1 MPFPLT
7 DEQRKIV
14 DDRGGELL
22 VSAAAGS
29 GKTRVLVERLL
40 DRVTKEGIDI
50 DRFLVITFTKAAA
63 AELRGRIAQEL
74 SDRLAETPNDRHLRR
89 QTTLV
94 YRAQISTIHAFC
106 SALLRESGHLLDLDP
121 DFRLCDEGEHNV
133 LMAQVL
139 EEVLDRRYEGLTE
152 DSPFALLVDTL
163 SAGRD
168 DSRLARIVADIFIK
182 VQSHADPARWLKG
195 QKALWTLEGVS
206 DLSQTLWGGLL
217 LEDAQRQARA
227 CRDRL
232 LQALELC
239 QEDEL
244 LQINYAPSLTA
255 TLEGVEDFIR
265 ETTWDGACARLPIPF
280 PDAGRKKKRT
290 QALSP
295 LAAERAEQTK
305 QRMTAIRKRC
315 GTTLDRLAEP
325 FTGNTAAQLEELA
338 LSAPVVEALM
348 DLVLDFQTAFSQE
361 KARRRLVDFSDLEH
375 FAVKLLTNGAGEP
388 SELAQYWGS
397 RYAEVLVDEYQD
409 TNQVQNAIF
418 YAISDGGRK
427 LFQVGDVKQSIYRF
441 RLADPSIF
449 LDKYRRFPDGDRAAE
464 GEARK
469 RVLSRNFRSRPQVL
483 EGCNDLFRSIMSTE
497 FGELDYS
504 DDQALVP
511 GKEFLPAEP
520 DRLDGAAGES
530 GPAPTD
536 RPYRGPDPYALEL
549 DAIDLSFLKEQ
560 EGEKDDKNRLEA
572 RFAARRIRELLEAP
586 LMVEEGKGLRPLR
599 PSDVMILLR
608 SPGPVLHYYLQ
619 ALNEEGIP
627 WTADGGEDFFETTEV
642 NVALAILQIVD
653 NPRQDV
659 PLIAALRSPVYG
671 FSGDK
676 LALLRADC
684 KGEDFYTALVRAAQG
699 GDGECQDFLDSLE
712 ALRFDAGD
720 RTCRQLM
727 WHVYEKANLLGIF
740 GAMEGGGERQ
750 GNLLALY
757 ALAGQLEDSGCR
769 TLFQFLLRLDRL
781 REAEARPKAS
791 AGSRREGEGVSIL
804 SIHRSKGLEKPVVL
818 VCGLTRRINR
828 DNVMTPVLFHPELG
842 VGPRGLD
849 RQRMVEYPTLA
860 RRAVARQVDRELLA
874 EELRLLY
881 VAMTRAREKLIL
893 TAALPEGANALAR
906 LGESLP
912 ISPLTLEQQ
921 QSVGAW
927 VLLHALT
934 RPEGD
939 ALRVLANLPVWEDWT
954 APSEGGPRLTG
965 PAWDIRW
972 VDGTALGED
981 CEAEEPYTEPTREE
995 TQDDG
1000 LAVRLA
1006 WVYPHRAAAG
1016 LPSKLTAT
1024 QIKGRALDREAAE
1037 DAAPPARPGQPITRP
1052 NFIAEERG
1060 LTPAQRGTALHLAMQ
1075 YLPLDGDGSPEAV
1088 AAELDRLTELG
1099 FLTRPQREAVEPE
1112 RLSAFL
1118 TSPLGRAMAAAG
1130 ERCRRE
1136 FKFSV
1141 LDSALNYFPDG
1152 KGEEVLLQG
1161 VIDAWFEGE
1170 DGAVTVVDFKSDH
1183 IRPGGEGKRAE
1194 EYRPQLEA
1202 YSLALSAI
1210 LGKPVNRQVLWFFA
1224 TDGLVEL

>member
-7 DEQRKIV
+7 EEQRKIV

-40 DRVTKEGIDI
+40 DRVTKEGLDI

-74 SDRLAETPNDRHLRR
+74 SDRLAQNPNDRHLRR

-94 YRAQISTIHAFC
+94 YKAQISTIHSFC
-106 SALLRESGHLLDLDP
+106 SALLRENGHLLDLDP
-121 DFRLCDEGEHNV
+121 DFRLCDEGEGHV

-139 EEVLDRRYEGLTE
+139 EEVLDKRYEGLTP

-168 DSRLARIVADIFIK
+168 DSRLAQIVVDIFGR
-182 VQSHADPARWLKG
+182 VQSHPDPARWLEG
-195 QKALWTLEGVS
+195 QKGLWTLENIS
-206 DLSQTLWGGLL
+206 DLTRTPWGALL
-217 LEDAQRQARA
+217 MEDARRQAMA
-227 CRDRL
+227 CRDRI

-239 QEDEL
+239 QKDEL
-244 LQINYAPSLTA
+244 LMVNYVPSLSA
-255 TLEGVEDFIR
+255 TLEGLEDFLR
-265 ETTWDGACARLPIPF
+265 EKTWDGACARLPIPF
-280 PDAGRKKKRT
+280 PDVGRKRKRT
-290 QALSP
+290 LALSP
-295 LAAERAEQTK
+295 FQEEEVVQAGERVKVA
-305 QRMTAIRKRC
+305 RKRC
-315 GTTLDRLAEP
+315 KNILERVMEP
-325 FTGNTAAQLEELA
+325 FARDTAAQMEELA

-348 DLVLDFQTAFSQE
+348 DLVLDFQTAFSRE
-361 KARRRLVDFSDLEH
+361 KARRGVVDFSDLEH
-375 FAVKLLTNGAGEP
+375 FAVKLLTDGEGRP
-388 SELAQYWGS
+388 SELAQYCGGH
-397 RYAEVLVDEYQD
+397 YDEVMVDEYQD
-409 TNQVQNAIF
+409 TNAVQNAIF
-418 YAISDGGRK
+418 DAISGGGRR

-449 LDKYRRFPDGDRAAE
+449 LRKFGAYPDGDRAEA
-464 GEARK
+464 GEARR
-469 RVLSRNFRSRPQVL
+469 RVLSQNFRSRPQVL

-497 FGELDYS
+497 FGELDYDES
-504 DDQALVP
+504 QKLVP
-511 GKEFLPAEP
+511 GKTFLEEP
-520 DRLDGAAGES
+520 VGPDHLGGSPEQVGKNGPPGWS
-530 GPAPTD
+530 GPTSA
-536 RPYRGPDPYALEL
+536 PYALEL
-549 DAIDLSFLKEQ
+549 DAIDLSFLGEQ
-560 EGEKDDKNRLEA
+560 EGEKDDKDLMEA
-572 RFAARRIRELLEAP
+572 RFAARRIRVLLDEP
-586 LMVEEGKGLRPLR
+586 LMVEEGEALRPLR

-608 SPGPVLHYYLQ
+608 SPGPVLHHYVR
-619 ALNEEGIP
+619 ALGEEGIA
-627 WTADGGEDFFETTEV
+627 WSAEGSEDFFESTEV

-671 FSGDK
+671 FSGEK

-684 KGEDFYTALVRAAQG
+684 KEEDFYTALVRAAER
-699 GDGECQDFLDSLE
+699 GDRECQDFLDSLDK
-712 ALRFDAGD
+712 LRFDAGD

-727 WHVYEKANLLGIF
+727 WYIYEKTNLLGVF
-740 GAMEGGGERQ
+740 GAMEGGGGRQ
-750 GNLLALY
+750 DNLLALY

-769 TLFQFLLRLDRL
+769 TLFQFLLRLERL
-781 REAEARPKAS
+781 KESGSRLKTAARP
-791 AGSRREGEGVSIL
+791 GQGGEGVSVL

-828 DNVMTPVLFHPELG
+828 DNLMRPVLFHPELG

-849 RQRMVEYPTLA
+849 RERMVEYPTLA
-860 RRAVARQVDRELLA
+860 RRAVARQIEREMLA

-912 ISPLTLEQQ
+912 VSPMALEQQ

-939 ALRVLANLPVWEDWT
+939 ALRALAGVADP
-954 APSEGGPRLTG
+954 PPCRTG

-972 VDGTALGED
+972 VDGTPLGRERK
-981 CEAEEPYTEPTREE
+981 AGGHYTDLPLEKAC
-995 TQDDG
+995 DDG
-1000 LAVRLA
+1000 LAGRLS
-1006 WVYPHRAAAG
+1006 WVYPHLAAAN

-1024 QIKGRALDREAAE
+1024 QLKGRSLDREAAE
-1037 DAAPPARPGQPITRP
+1037 ETAPVSRRGQPITRP

-1075 YLPLDGDGSPEAV
+1075 YLPLDMDSSPEAV
-1088 AAELDRLTELG
+1088 AAELDRLTEAG
-1099 FLTRPQREAVEPE
+1099 FLTKLQREAVEPE
-1112 RLSAFL
+1112 RLSALL

-1130 ERCRRE
+1130 EKCRRE

-1141 LDSALNYFPDG
+1141 LDSALNYFPEG

-1170 DGAVTVVDFKSDH
+1170 DGAVTVVDFKSDRV
-1183 IRPGGEGKRAE
+1183 RPGGEQERAE
-1194 EYRPQLEA
+1194 EYRPQLSA

-1210 LGKPVNRQVLWFFA
+1210 LGKPVSRQVLWFFA
-1224 TDGLVEL
+1224 TDTAVEL